1 MRRNAGILSATLIVI
16 SLLLGC
22 VIGSAIAQSTGS
34 VAKIVD
40 YGTDKNT
47 YRGGETATGHLTIK
61 NTGSTTIKG
70 ISTTA
75 TVYRNLPLL
84 GNTAVLTQDY
94 PVADQNIKPGE
105 TKRVDFSV
113 TIPAEYAGMST
124 AGKYDLQVG
133 VTADGQNIGSFTKS
147 VTVT

>member
-1 MRRNAGILSATLIVI
+1 MGRNVGILTATLIVT
-16 SLLLGC
+16 SLLLGF
-22 VIGSAIAQSTGS
+22 VVGSALAQTSGG
-34 VAKIVD
+34 AAQIMD
-40 YGTDKNT
+40 YGTNKNT
-47 YRGGETATGHLTIK
+47 YKGGETATGHITIK
-61 NTGSTTIKG
+61 NTGSTTIKD

-94 PVADQNIKPGE
+94 PVANQNIKPGE

-124 AGKYDLQVG
+124 AGKYDLKVG
-133 VTADGQNIGSFTKS
+133 VTADGQNIGSFTES

>member
-1 MRRNAGILSATLIVI
+1 MGRNRGILTAMLIVT
-16 SLLLGC
+16 SLLLGF
-22 VIGSAIAQSTGS
+22 VVGTALAQTSGSAAQ
-34 VAKIVD
+34 IMD
-40 YGTDKNT
+40 YGTNKNT
-47 YRGGETATGHLTIK
+47 YKGGETATGHITIK
-61 NTGSTTIKG
+61 NTGSTTIKD

-94 PVADQNIKPGE
+94 PVANQNIKPGE

-124 AGKYDLQVG
+124 AGKYDLKVG
-133 VTADGQNIGSFTKS
+133 VTADGQNIGSFTES